1 MPLQSEHGSRIKS
14 GMTEGRLRRLL
25 QGAQQAVMFAR
36 ERSTRGQMKSPSIA
50 QRGEGGV
57 RDALPDSRHARSGPQ
72 RDDLLANT
80 ARRVPE
86 GTRKGLGEESA
97 RFGPNPKGRGFAG
110 DPCRYKTRQGGQPCL
125 GFCAS
130 RLIPQKPRRARRE
143 SGSASLR
150 GGSGESSPAARCKPG
165 CGTWP
170 ALNKRSSVRP
180 SHRR

>member
-1 MPLQSEHGSRIKS
+1 
-14 GMTEGRLRRLL
+14 
-25 QGAQQAVMFAR
+25 MFAR
-36 ERSTRGQMKSPSIA
+36 GRSARGRMLSSSIA

-57 RDALPDSRHARSGPQ
+57 GDALPDSRHARSDPQ

-80 ARRVPE
+80 PRRVPE
-86 GTRKGLGEESA
+86 GTRKGFGEESA

-110 DPCRYKTRQGGQPCL
+110 DPLRYKTRQGAKPYL

-150 GGSGESSPAARCKPG
+150 EGVGSHPC
-165 CGTWP
+165 
-170 ALNKRSSVRP
+170 
-180 SHRR
+180 